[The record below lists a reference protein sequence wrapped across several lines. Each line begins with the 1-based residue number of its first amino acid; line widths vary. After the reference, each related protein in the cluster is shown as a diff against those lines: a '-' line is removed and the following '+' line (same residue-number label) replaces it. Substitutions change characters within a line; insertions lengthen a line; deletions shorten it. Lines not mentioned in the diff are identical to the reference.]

1 MFLDYAQLYDKVYG
15 CLIGLSVGDA
25 LGAPTE
31 GLALE
36 EIKKNYGWV
45 KDFLSDDPVGTDD
58 TEYSMLTAKIMLK
71 YGDKL
76 NDKNMT
82 DEWTKYLVSQE
93 GGFKGGGFSEVEAI
107 FNLRKG
113 LTSPNTGIDNHQMW
127 SDGVAM
133 RISPIGIYCAGNPE
147 EAAKLAEIE
156 ARVSHS
162 RDGIYC
168 GQAIAAS
175 VAYAMIGNDWN
186 KVIQTGIDYIPKDS
200 WTYRKINE
208 AIEIGLKHQN
218 IEEAIEELYNKIS
231 IFYYPW
237 ADMGPEAI
245 PLAYGVFAAAKGE
258 YIPAVLGGV
267 NIGRDSDT
275 IAAMNGAMAGA
286 LHGAQCVPKDWQDRI
301 NIIKGKC
308 VLAMKGIDVR
318 EISKELTETILRRD
332 THGL

>member
-1 MFLDYAQLYDKVYG
+1 LDFEQWYKRVYG

-36 EIKKNYGWV
+36 EIREKYGWIS
-45 KDFLSDDPVGTDD
+45 DFVNDDPVGTDD
-58 TEYSMLTAKIMLK
+58 TEYSMLTAKIILK
-71 YGDKL
+71 YGNKL
-76 NDKNMT
+76 NYGDMT
-82 DEWTKYLVSQE
+82 REWTKYLVSQE

-113 LTSPNTGIDNHQMW
+113 LAAPATGVDNHQMW

-147 EAAKLAEIE
+147 EAARLAEIE
-156 ARVSHS
+156 ARVSHD
-162 RDGIYC
+162 RDGVYC
-168 GQAIAAS
+168 GQAVAAS
-175 VAYAMIGNDWN
+175 VAYAMTGNDWQ
-186 KVIQTGIDYIPKDS
+186 KVIETGISYIPKDS

-208 AIEIGLKHQN
+208 AVEIGSKYTNVQD
-218 IEEAIEELYNKIS
+218 AIEELYNKIS

-286 LHGAQCVPKDWQDRI
+286 LHGADSVPKDWQDRI
-301 NIIKGKC
+301 NIIRGRC

-318 EISKELTETILRRD
+318 DIAKDLTNAIIGGKE
-332 THGL
+332 